1 MLLVLE
7 CLHTNPFAPAI
18 AFVVPPWLTLLDLF
32 LVVLP
37 LKVPRKT
44 GADRRCWHAVSWS
57 IG

>member
-37 LKVPRKT
+37 LKVRLNRVISDGP
-44 GADRRCWHAVSWS
+44 
-57 IG
+57 